1 MDGRWVRARG
11 GLHPGEIQIS
21 LTLIGDAEYV
31 DDSMISNNIS
41 LCYMIEGP
49 PGSILSAENVV
60 WARMVQLK
68 WRLRPWTDCKSETCR
83 LAILQL

>member
-1 MDGRWVRARG
+1 MDFILVKIRF
-11 GLHPGEIQIS
+11 PSTGE
-21 LTLIGDAEYV
+21 AEYV

-41 LCYMIEGP
+41 LRYMIEGP

-68 WRLRPWTDCKSETCR
+68 RSRRRWTSS
-83 LAILQL
+83 Q